1 MPFEPN
7 DERQTTMRFMMIEA
21 FVQIDKK
28 EIGPILSITTKAA

>member
-28 EIGPILSITTKAA
+28 EIAPTPGIMNSAA